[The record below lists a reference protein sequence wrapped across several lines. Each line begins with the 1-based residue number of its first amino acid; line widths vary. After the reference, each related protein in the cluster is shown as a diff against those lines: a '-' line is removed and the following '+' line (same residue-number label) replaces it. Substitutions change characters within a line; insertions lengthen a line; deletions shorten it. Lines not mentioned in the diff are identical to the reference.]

1 MTSDVFSGSHPRR
14 QMTLE
19 YDEGILSRYRHVR
32 DVVAQGVYQ
41 RGLKRIAGQLDK
53 SPGNLSSELADD
65 SQRKF
70 GCDDLEAY
78 IRETGDKTPI
88 HYLIAKYLGDDSV
101 VQTEALLRVQR
112 MLQEL
117 PEVLAQANFQTPQ
130 KGRRR

>member
-78 IRETGDKTPI
+78 IRETGDQTPI
-88 HYLIAKYLGDDSV
+88 HYLIAKYLGDDSA

>member
-101 VQTEALLRVQR
+101 VQTEAVLRVQR
-112 MLQEL
+112 MLQDL
-117 PEVLAQANFQTPQ
+117 PAVLAEAGFQTP